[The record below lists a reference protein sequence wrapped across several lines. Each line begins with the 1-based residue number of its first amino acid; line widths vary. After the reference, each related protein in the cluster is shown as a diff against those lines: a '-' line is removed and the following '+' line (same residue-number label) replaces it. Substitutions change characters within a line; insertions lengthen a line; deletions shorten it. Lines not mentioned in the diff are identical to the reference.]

1 MSRLLSAV
9 SLALATVVA
18 ATSLAQAQQA
28 QQSYSNSVASKCS
41 PDAMRLCPE
50 HALGSTEMRYCME
63 AKARQ
68 ISRDCIIALE
78 DDGILPRGTRN
89 RQAKAQ

>member
-1 MSRLLSAV
+1 MSRLFSSM
-9 SLALATVVA
+9 SLALTAIVA

-28 QQSYSNSVASKCS
+28 QQSYSSSVASKCT

-50 HALGSTEMRYCME
+50 QALGSTEMRYCME
-63 AKARQ
+63 SKARQ